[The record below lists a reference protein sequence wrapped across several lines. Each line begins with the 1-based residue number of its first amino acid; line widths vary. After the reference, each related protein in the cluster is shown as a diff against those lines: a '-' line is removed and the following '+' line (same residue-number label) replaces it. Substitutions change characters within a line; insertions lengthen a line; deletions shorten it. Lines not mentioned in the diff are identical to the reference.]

1 MIQVNFALPGE
12 ALQRIGVHG
21 HAFADTGSIAMLSGD
36 KPVHQS
42 LDTFWNQ
49 WRLTF
54 GAGIKMPFMARGY
67 FELNYV
73 QVLKQFG
80 QDQTVQGLQFGF
92 AAEPYTP
99 VPPRFL

>member
-1 MIQVNFALPGE
+1 M
-12 ALQRIGVHG
+12 HG

-36 KPVHQS
+36 RALTQS

-54 GAGIKMPFMARGY
+54 GAGIKVPFMSRGY

-73 QVLKQFG
+73 QVLKHFG
-80 QDQTVQGLQFGF
+80 SDQTVQGLQFGF

-99 VPPRFL
+99 VQPRFL